1 MARFLIILLC
11 AGICLLAQNE
21 DVNVESASAE
31 SMSTLPSQAFLK
43 EIRKPLR
50 IDAWGEFTGSIVNK
64 GAKGKRSGNLRV
76 RITFTKDAMFTQIVL
91 NDVNVYSLEQ
101 KHSGE
106 NSNATVKLDL
116 PAKETAPGLFDFGMR
131 PEDMSFSFIY
141 WDFVEELPRE
151 KKRMSE
157 CRVFRLA
164 SPDKDGTVLVWFHA
178 SHGFPLE
185 ARWFKNDAKEH
196 WCKLELKGAK
206 RHANGLWF
214 VKEMRLEGKDWKTQV
229 SFDHVELN
237 APGE

>member
-1 MARFLIILLC
+1 MKRLFVIFA
-11 AGICLLAQNE
+11 AMYVCLFGQTE
-21 DVNVESASAE
+21 DLSVETESAADMSA
-31 SMSTLPSQAFLK
+31 MSSADFLR

-50 IDAWGEFTGSIVNK
+50 TDAWGEFTGSILNK
-64 GAKGKRSGNLRV
+64 GQGRRRGTLRV
-76 RITFTKDAMFTQIVL
+76 RITFTSESMFTQIVL

-101 KHSGE
+101 KHGSGDK
-106 NSNATVKLDL
+106 ATTAKLEL
-116 PAKETAPGLFDFGMR
+116 PEKETEPGLFEFGVR

-141 WDFVEELPRE
+141 WDFLEEMPRE

-164 SPDKDGTVLVWFHA
+164 APDKSGTVDVWFHA

-185 ARWFKNDAKEH
+185 ARWYRNGEKEA
-196 WCKLELKGAK
+196 WRKLELKGAK

-229 SFDHVELN
+229 TFDHVELN
-237 APGE
+237 RPGE

>member
-1 MARFLIILLC
+1 MTRFLMILLC
-11 AGICLLAQNE
+11 AGLFIFAQNE
-21 DVNVESASAE
+21 DVNVESASAK
-31 SMSTLPSQAFLK
+31 SMSALSSQAFLN

-50 IDAWGEFTGSIVNK
+50 IDAWGEFTGGIVNK
-64 GAKGKRSGNLRV
+64 GAKGKHSGTLRV

-101 KHSGE
+101 KHSGK
-106 NSNATVKLDL
+106 NANATMKLDL
-116 PAKETAPGLFDFGMR
+116 PEKETAPGLFDFGVR

-185 ARWFKNDAKEH
+185 ARWYKSDAKEH
-196 WCKLELKGAK
+196 WRKLELKGAK